1 MEGPD
6 AFTGFTIII
15 GILSSYFDACLIT
28 TCQKVNIGIGTRI
41 YVVSEMER
49 TAQSSLTL
57 HALPPGP
64 QSLLSSSTST
74 TNLGNGNTKDPVT
87 RHNLLHDALMA
98 LPRIEAANALSLT
111 VFRARFLPDDLWFGP
126 VIQKIDGLRTG
137 YALTLESSSTISSAK
152 FEACFNLVTSTSSGA
167 YSASSKGWSPSKKRK
182 EMRLP
187 DLRYLLV
194 ESMSSTDVPIEGF
207 VSFMLTYED
216 GHEVIYCYE
225 IHLSPKLQGCRIGRN
240 LMGVMEDVGERAGV
254 EKAMLT
260 VFVENQR
267 ALAFYE
273 KLGYSEDDFSPQP
286 RKLRNGVIKKPDYV
300 ILSKSLK

>member
-6 AFTGFTIII
+6 AFTGFTIVI
-15 GILSSYFDACLIT
+15 GISSSYSDACLIT
-28 TCQKVNIGIGTRI
+28 TCQKVNIGIGTKI
-41 YVVSEMER
+41 YVVSAMER
-49 TAQSSLTL
+49 TAPSSLTL
-57 HALPPGP
+57 HALPPGL
-64 QSLLSSSTST
+64 QFLLSSST
-74 TNLGNGNTKDPVT
+74 TNLGNGNTKDPFT
-87 RHNLLHDALMA
+87 RHKLLLHDALMA
-98 LPRIEAANALSLT
+98 LPRIEAANALSLA

-152 FEACFNLVTSTSSGA
+152 FEACFNLVASTSSGA

-225 IHLSPKLQGCRIGRN
+225 IHLSPRLQGCRIGRN
-240 LMGVMEDVGERAGV
+240 LMGVMEDVGKRAGV

-267 ALAFYE
+267 ALVFYE

-286 RKLRNGVIKKPDYV
+286 RKLRNGVIKRPDYV